1 MSRESETLFDAI
13 TQVDDELLPSEVPP
27 KRRMPSWRAFVAA
40 AAILAILISPFVV
53 HIGSRGEAEETASG
67 AEPFALAQPVY
78 PVMASYPTDSSG
90 DYEAWHADVQ
100 KQLDQPEGY
109 ADSLRGFFCKSMRE
123 YLTGTDGENRAYSP
137 ANVYMA
143 LAMLA
148 ETTDGE
154 SRAQILNLLGAD
166 SIETL
171 RAQAGSVWNA
181 NYRDDGATKSV
192 LASSLWLRDGR
203 DYRQETVESLA
214 QNYYASVFRGEMG
227 SEAYDQALQ
236 RWLNE
241 QTGDLLSEQAAQEHL
256 DADTLLALATTIS
269 FRTSWWTSFSETATA
284 PGVFH
289 GAQGDETVDM
299 MHQSDVMSIRAGEGF
314 TAVGLQL
321 QSSGIMWFLLPD
333 EGSSPEAL
341 LENEDALT
349 FFQGRPRYLL
359 EECPL
364 VHLTLPKFDVSS
376 RISLLDG
383 LRAMGVTDVCDA
395 AKADFSPLGGETE
408 NAYLSDATHAAR
420 VVIDEEGVTAA
431 AYTLMAVSES
441 AGDPDDAIT
450 FTVDRPFLF
459 VITGDQGLPLFAG
472 IVNQIS

>member
-1 MSRESETLFDAI
+1 MSRESERLFDAI
-13 TQVDDELLPSEVPP
+13 TQIGDELLPSEIRP
-27 KRRMPSWRAFVAA
+27 KRRLPSWRALAAA
-40 AAILAILISPFVV
+40 AAILAIILSPFVI
-53 HIGSRGEAEETASG
+53 HIGSRTTVEEAANGT
-67 AEPFALAQPVY
+67 EPFALSQPVY
-78 PVMASYPTDSSG
+78 PVMAAYPTDGDG
-90 DYEAWHADVQ
+90 DYEAWRADVQ
-100 KQLDQPEGY
+100 KQTDQPEGY
-109 ADSLRGFFCKSMRE
+109 AASLKPFLRE
-123 YLTGTDGENRAYSP
+123 SIRTFLTGAGTENRAYSP

-154 SRAQILNLLGAD
+154 SRAQILNLLGAE
-166 SIETL
+166 SIESL

-203 DYRQETVESLA
+203 DYRQQTVDSLA
-214 QNYYASVFRGEMG
+214 RNSYASVFRGEMG

-241 QTGDLLSEQAAQEHL
+241 QTGDLLTEQAAQEHL
-256 DADTLLALATTIS
+256 DADTLLALATTIN
-269 FRTSWWTSFSETATA
+269 FRASWWGNFSEEATA

-299 MHQSDVMSIRAGEGF
+299 MHQSDMLSCHYGEGYA
-314 TAVGLQL
+314 AVGLIL
-321 QSSGIMWFLLPD
+321 QSGGTMWFLLPD

-341 LENEDALT
+341 LENDEALT
-349 FFQGRPRYLL
+349 FFLERPKYLL
-359 EECPL
+359 EETPL

-383 LRAMGVTDVCDA
+383 LQALGVTDVCDA
-395 AKADFSPLGGETE
+395 AKADFSPLGETE

-420 VVIDEEGVTAA
+420 VVIDEDGVTAA
-431 AYTLMAVSES
+431 AYTLMAVGEGEADPGS
-441 AGDPDDAIT
+441 AVT
-450 FTVDRPFLF
+450 FTIDRPFIF

-472 IVNQIS
+472 IVNQI

>member
-1 MSRESETLFDAI
+1 MSRESERLFDAI
-13 TQVDDELLPSEVPP
+13 TQIDDELLPSEVRQ
-27 KRRMPSWRAFVAA
+27 KRRLPSWRAFVAA

-53 HIGSRGEAEETASG
+53 HIGSRGETEETASG
-67 AEPFALAQPVY
+67 AKPFALAQPVY

-90 DYEAWHADVQ
+90 DYEAWHADVK
-100 KQLDQPEGY
+100 KQTDQPEGY
-109 ADSLRGFFCKSMRE
+109 AASLKPFLRE
-123 YLTGTDGENRAYSP
+123 SLQTFLTGAGTENRAYSP

-154 SRAQILNLLGAD
+154 SRAQILSLLGAD

-192 LASSLWLRDGR
+192 LASSLWLRNGR

-241 QTGDLLSEQAAQEHL
+241 QTGNMLSEQAAQEHL

-299 MHQSDVMSIRAGEGF
+299 MHQSDVMSYHYGAGYA
-314 TAVGLQL
+314 AVGLIL
-321 QSSGIMWFLLPD
+321 QSGGTMWFLLPD

-341 LENEDALT
+341 LENDEALT
-349 FFQGRPRYLL
+349 FFMERPKHLL
-359 EECPL
+359 EETPL

-383 LRAMGVTDVCDA
+383 LRALGVTDVCEA
-395 AKADFSPLGGETE
+395 GKADFSPLGGQTE

-420 VVIDEEGVTAA
+420 VVIDEKGVTGA
-431 AYTLMAVSES
+431 AYTLMAVGES
-441 AGDPDDAIT
+441 AGEPENAVT
-450 FTVDRPFLF
+450 FTIDRPFLF

-472 IVNQIS
+472 IVNQI

>member
-1 MSRESETLFDAI
+1 MSRESERLFDAI
-13 TQVDDELLPSEVPP
+13 THVDDELLPAEARP
-27 KRRMPSWRAFVAA
+27 KRRLPSWRAFAAA
-40 AAILAILISPFVV
+40 AAILAIILSPFLV
-53 HIGSRGEAEETASG
+53 HIGSRSTVEEAANG
-67 AEPFALAQPVY
+67 AEPLALALPVY
-78 PVMASYPTDSSG
+78 PVMAACPTDDDG
-90 DYEAWHADVQ
+90 DFEAWWADVK
-100 KQLDQPEGY
+100 KQTDQPKGY
-109 ADSLRGFFCKSMRE
+109 ADSLTPFLRE
-123 YLTGTDGENRAYSP
+123 SIRTFLTGTGTENRSYSP

-166 SIETL
+166 SIESL
-171 RAQAGSVWNA
+171 RAQASSVWNA
-181 NYRDDGATKSV
+181 NYRDDGVTKSV

-203 DYRQETVESLA
+203 DYRQQTVDALA
-214 QNYYASVFRGEMG
+214 RNYYASVFRGEMG
-227 SEAYDQALQ
+227 SAAYDKLLQ
-236 RWLNE
+236 SWLNE
-241 QTGDLLSEQAAQEHL
+241 QTGGMLSGQAAQEHL
-256 DADTLLALATTIS
+256 NADTLLALATTIY
-269 FRTSWWTSFSETATA
+269 FRASWASDFSEDATA

-289 GAQGDETVDM
+289 GAQGDETADM
-299 MHQSDVMSIRAGEGF
+299 MHQSSMLPCRFGDGYA
-314 TAVGLQL
+314 AVGLPL
-321 QSSGIMWFLLPD
+321 QNRGQMWFLLPD

-341 LENEDALT
+341 LENDEALT
-349 FFQGRPRYLL
+349 FFLHSQEDLQDNL
-359 EECPL
+359 M

-383 LRAMGVTDVCDA
+383 LNALGVTDVLDA

-431 AYTLMAVSES
+431 AYTLMAVGEGAADPSS
-441 AGDPDDAIT
+441 AVT

-472 IVNQIS
+472 IVNQID

>member
-13 TQVDDELLPSEVPP
+13 TQIDDDLLPSEAPP
-27 KRRMPSWRAFVAA
+27 KRRMPSWRAFAAA
-40 AAILAILISPFVV
+40 AAILAIILSPFLV
-53 HIGSRGEAEETASG
+53 HIGSRNREVNGT
-67 AEPFALAQPVY
+67 EPFALSQPVY
-78 PVMASYPTDSSG
+78 PVMAAYPTDDDG
-90 DYEAWHADVQ
+90 DYEAWWADVK
-100 KQLDQPEGY
+100 KQTDQPAGY
-109 ADSLRGFFCKSMRE
+109 ADSLTPFLRE
-123 YLTGTDGENRAYSP
+123 SIRTFLTGAGAENRAYSP

-166 SIETL
+166 SIDAL

-181 NYRDDGATKSV
+181 NYRDDGAAKSV

-203 DYRQETVESLA
+203 DYRQQTVDSLA

-227 SEAYDQALQ
+227 SAAYDQALQ

-241 QTGDLLSEQAAQEHL
+241 QTGGMLSEQAAQEHL
-256 DADTLLALATTIS
+256 DSSTLLALATTID
-269 FRTSWWTSFSETATA
+269 FQASWASSFSEEATA

-299 MHQSDVMSIRAGEGF
+299 MHQSDVLPCRVGKGF
-314 TAVGLQL
+314 TAVGLPL
-321 QSSGIMWFLLPD
+321 QSGGTMWFLLPD
-333 EGSSPEAL
+333 EGGSPEAL
-341 LENEDALT
+341 LQNEEALT
-349 FFQGRPRYLL
+349 FFLGQPKDLL
-359 EECPL
+359 EENPL

-383 LRAMGVTDVCDA
+383 LRSLGVTDVSDA

-408 NAYLSDATHAAR
+408 NAYLSDAAHAAR
-420 VVIDEEGVTAA
+420 VMIDEEGVTGA
-431 AYTLMAVSES
+431 AYTLMVVGEGAADPSSAV
-441 AGDPDDAIT
+441 T

-472 IVNQIS
+472 IVNQI

>member
-13 TQVDDELLPSEVPP
+13 TQIDDDLLPSETRP
-27 KRRMPSWRAFVAA
+27 KRRMPSWSAFVAA

-53 HIGSRGEAEETASG
+53 HIGSRGTAEETASG

-78 PVMASYPTDSSG
+78 PVMAAYPTDGGG
-90 DYEAWHADVQ
+90 DYEAWWADVQ
-100 KQLDQPEGY
+100 KQTDQPAGY
-109 ADSLRGFFCKSMRE
+109 ADSLRGFFRESMRE
-123 YLTGTDGENRAYSP
+123 YLGDTDGENRAYSP

-166 SIETL
+166 SIDAL

-203 DYRQETVESLA
+203 DYRHQTVDSLA

-227 SEAYDQALQ
+227 SAAYDQALQ

-241 QTGDLLSEQAAQEHL
+241 QTGGMLSEQAAQEHL
-256 DADTLLALATTIS
+256 DSSTLLALATTID
-269 FRTSWWTSFSETATA
+269 FHASWVSSFSEEATA

-299 MHQSDVMSIRAGEGF
+299 MHQSDVLPCRVGKGF
-314 TAVGLQL
+314 TAVGLPL
-321 QSSGIMWFLLPD
+321 QSGGTMWFLLPD
-333 EGSSPEAL
+333 EGGSPEAL
-341 LENEDALT
+341 LQNEEALT
-349 FFQGRPRYLL
+349 FFLGQPKDLL
-359 EECPL
+359 EENPL

-383 LRAMGVTDVCDA
+383 LQALGVTDVCDA
-395 AKADFSPLGGETE
+395 SKADFSPLGEETG
-408 NAYLSDATHAAR
+408 NAYLSDAAHAAR
-420 VVIDEEGVTAA
+420 VMIDEEGVTAA
-431 AYTLMAVSES
+431 AYTLMAVGEG
-441 AGDPDDAIT
+441 AADPDSAVT
-450 FTVDRPFLF
+450 FTIDRPFLF

-472 IVNQIS
+472 IVNQP